1 MTYRHL
7 CHGFCLSLR
16 RALELLWTLNDQLL
30 FGSFASPPLHYEQQ
44 LGDTVKLDPKET
56 PTANI
61 SGEEESRET
70 FSLEKFEVC
79 SLSLAFSECS
89 VCVGAEDAR
98 PA

>member
-44 LGDTVKLDPKET
+44 LGNTVKLDPKET

-61 SGEEESRET
+61 SGEEESREK
-70 FSLEKFEVC
+70 FSLEKFVVC
-79 SLSLAFSECS
+79 SLSLAFSERS